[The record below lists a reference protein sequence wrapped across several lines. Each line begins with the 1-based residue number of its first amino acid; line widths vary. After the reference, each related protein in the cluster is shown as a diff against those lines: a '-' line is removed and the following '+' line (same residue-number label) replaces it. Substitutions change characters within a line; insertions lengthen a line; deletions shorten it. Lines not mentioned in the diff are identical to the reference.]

1 MSRSMP
7 RSRTRAELDFLLRVD
22 SPTMANAIERFG
34 VRDRTEGFFGGD
46 IQCAFP
52 ELGNMVGRA
61 LTVTMSNAPGP
72 LAQREG
78 YWRMWHALEEME
90 GPTVLVIADVSGA
103 PSRVAYAGEIMSRLA
118 ARLGGVGMV
127 TDGALRDVAEVRA
140 LGFHYFMRFPVVSHA
155 NYEIVSVGDPVNL
168 GGQRVMTGDLLHGDQ
183 NGISADSVG
192 DDGPATQGGSE
203 SPGNRVC
210 RYGVHRQSGIQP
222 HRLRTAKR
230 LWLPRVAESRSG
242 LSAQSAVGSPP
253 MLAKPVYAKHSGRR
267 SSQPSPAS
275 SLRLS
280 RRNLARTAGPV
291 TS

>member
-7 RSRTRAELDFLLRVD
+7 RSLTRAELDFLLRVD
-22 SPTMANAIERFG
+22 SPTVANAIERFG
-34 VRDRTEGFFGGD
+34 VRDRTEGFLGGD

-103 PSRVAYAGEIMSRLA
+103 PSRVAYSGEIMSRLA

-168 GGQRVMTGDLLHGDQ
+168 GGQRVVTGDLLHGDQ
-183 NGISADSVG
+183 NGIVLIPWETMDRLPEEVAKVREIESADMEFIDSQEFSLIAYEQRKG
-192 DDGPATQGGSE
+192 YGSR
-203 SPGNRVC
+203 G
-210 RYGVHRQSGIQP
+210 
-222 HRLRTAKR
+222 
-230 LWLPRVAESRSG
+230 
-242 LSAQSAVGSPP
+242 
-253 MLAKPVYAKHSGRR
+253 
-267 SSQPSPAS
+267 
-275 SLRLS
+275 
-280 RRNLARTAGPV
+280 
-291 TS
+291 